1 MDEEN
6 IIKNINIK
14 NYIKIYLLKKN
25 IFTKIK
31 IYYNNNN
38 NINKIDNKMNNK
50 MNNKINNK
58 INKINNIVNL
68 TNNNSSKK
76 KYITNTILLNYI
88 IHYYPELNYKI
99 NKTYVTISTKNDL
112 DLNSKVQF
120 KSCKSDILKNNPCKN
135 FIYNSDST
143 SNSKISYDIVIGFN
157 QDLQKSNSTLKLKT
171 PLNLI
176 NIKCNSKN
184 KEKEQ
189 SVSEITSQIEK
200 LLKNNKYIKK
210 YVAYI
215 IVNKSNLN

>member
-14 NYIKIYLLKKN
+14 NYIKIFLLKKN

-38 NINKIDNKMNNK
+38 INKIDNSNK
-50 MNNKINNK
+50 IDYNTNKIDNKINNK
-58 INKINNIVNL
+58 INKINNI
-68 TNNNSSKK
+68 TNNNNSNTKK

-120 KSCKSDILKNNPCKN
+120 KSCKSNILKNNPCKN
-135 FIYNSDST
+135 FIYN

-189 SVSEITSQIEK
+189 SVSELTSKIEK
-200 LLKNNKYIKK
+200 LLKKNKYINK

-215 IVNKSNLN
+215 IVK

>member
-1 MDEEN
+1 MEEEN

-14 NYIKIYLLKKN
+14 NYIKIFLLKKN

-38 NINKIDNKMNNK
+38 INKINNIN
-50 MNNKINNK
+50 NNKINNK
-58 INKINNIVNL
+58 INKMNNI
-68 TNNNSSKK
+68 TNNDNNNTKK

>member
-14 NYIKIYLLKKN
+14 NYIKIFLLKKN

-31 IYYNNNN
+31 IYYNNK
-38 NINKIDNKMNNK
+38 NINKIDNK
-50 MNNKINNK
+50 
-58 INKINNIVNL
+58 INKIDNIVNL
-68 TNNNSSKK
+68 TNNNNSKK

-99 NKTYVTISTKNDL
+99 NKTYVTISTKDDL
-112 DLNSKVQF
+112 NLNSKFQF

-135 FIYNSDST
+135 FIYDST
-143 SNSKISYDIVIGFN
+143 STSTSKISYDIVIGFN
-157 QDLQKSNSTLKLKT
+157 QELNKSNSSLKLRT

-189 SVSEITSQIEK
+189 AVSELTSKIEK
-200 LLKNNKYIKK
+200 LLNNNKHIKK
-210 YVAYI
+210 YIAYI
-215 IVNKSNLN
+215 IVK

>member
-1 MDEEN
+1 MNKEN

-14 NYIKIYLLKKN
+14 NYIKIFLLKKN

-38 NINKIDNKMNNK
+38 INKIDNIDKNN
-50 MNNKINNK
+50 NINKINNK
-58 INKINNIVNL
+58 INKINNI
-68 TNNNSSKK
+68 TNNNNSNTKK

-99 NKTYVTISTKNDL
+99 NKTYVTISTKNNL

-120 KSCKSDILKNNPCKN
+120 KSCKSNILKNNPCKN
-135 FIYNSDST
+135 FIPN

-189 SVSEITSQIEK
+189 SVSELTSKIEK
-200 LLKNNKYIKK
+200 LLKNNKHINK

-215 IVNKSNLN
+215 IVK

>member
-1 MDEEN
+1 MEEEN

-14 NYIKIYLLKKN
+14 NYIKIFLLKKN

-31 IYYNNNN
+31 IYYNNN
-38 NINKIDNKMNNK
+38 INKIDNINNNII
-50 MNNKINNK
+50 NNKIKNK
-58 INKINNIVNL
+58 INKIDNI
-68 TNNNSSKK
+68 TNNDNNNTKK

-120 KSCKSDILKNNPCKN
+120 KSCKSNILKNNPCKN
-135 FIYNSDST
+135 FISN

-171 PLNLI
+171 SLNLI

-189 SVSEITSQIEK
+189 SVSELTSKIEK
-200 LLKNNKYIKK
+200 LLINNKHINK

-215 IVNKSNLN
+215 IVK

>member
-1 MDEEN
+1 MEEEN

-14 NYIKIYLLKKN
+14 NYIKIFLLKKN

-38 NINKIDNKMNNK
+38 INKIDNIN
-50 MNNKINNK
+50 NNKIDNKIKNKIKNK
-58 INKINNIVNL
+58 INKIDNI
-68 TNNNSSKK
+68 TNNDNNNTKK

-120 KSCKSDILKNNPCKN
+120 KSCKSNILKNNPCKN
-135 FIYNSDST
+135 FISN

-189 SVSEITSQIEK
+189 SVSELTSKIEK
-200 LLKNNKYIKK
+200 LLKNNKYINK

-215 IVNKSNLN
+215 IVK

>member
-14 NYIKIYLLKKN
+14 NYIKIFLLKKN

-38 NINKIDNKMNNK
+38 INKIDNIN
-50 MNNKINNK
+50 NNKINSKINSKIKNK
-58 INKINNIVNL
+58 INKIDYI
-68 TNNNSSKK
+68 TNNDNNNTKK

-120 KSCKSDILKNNPCKN
+120 KSCKSNILKNNPCKN

-143 SNSKISYDIVIGFN
+143 SNSKISYDIVIGFK
-157 QDLQKSNSTLKLKT
+157 QELQKSNSTLKLKT

-189 SVSEITSQIEK
+189 SVSQLTSKIEK
-200 LLKNNKYIKK
+200 LLKNNKYINK

-215 IVNKSNLN
+215 IVK

>member
-1 MDEEN
+1 MEEEN

-14 NYIKIYLLKKN
+14 NYIKIFLLKKN

-38 NINKIDNKMNNK
+38 NINKMDSNINKIDYNINK
-50 MNNKINNK
+50 KINNK
-58 INKINNIVNL
+58 INKINNI
-68 TNNNSSKK
+68 TNNNNSNTKK

-99 NKTYVTISTKNDL
+99 NKTYVTISTKDDL
-112 DLNSKVQF
+112 NLNSKVQF
-120 KSCKSDILKNNPCKN
+120 KSCKSNILKNNPCKN
-135 FIYNSDST
+135 FISN

-157 QDLQKSNSTLKLKT
+157 QELNKSNSTLKLKT

-189 SVSEITSQIEK
+189 SISELTSKIEK

-215 IVNKSNLN
+215 IVK

>member
-1 MDEEN
+1 MEEEN

-14 NYIKIYLLKKN
+14 NYIKIFLLKKN

-31 IYYNNNN
+31 IYYNNNDINKIN
-38 NINKIDNKMNNK
+38 NINNNDI
-50 MNNKINNK
+50 NNKINNK
-58 INKINNIVNL
+58 INKINNI
-68 TNNNSSKK
+68 TNNDNNNTKK

-112 DLNSKVQF
+112 NLNSKVQF
-120 KSCKSDILKNNPCKN
+120 KSCKSNILKNNPCKN

-143 SNSKISYDIVIGFN
+143 SNSKISYDIVVGFN

>member
-1 MDEEN
+1 MEEEN

-14 NYIKIYLLKKN
+14 NYIKIFLLKKN

-38 NINKIDNKMNNK
+38 NINKIDNIN
-50 MNNKINNK
+50 NNKIDNKIKNKIKNK
-58 INKINNIVNL
+58 INKIDNI
-68 TNNNSSKK
+68 TNNDNNNTKK

-112 DLNSKVQF
+112 NLNSKVQF
-120 KSCKSDILKNNPCKN
+120 KSCKSNILKNNPCKN

-189 SVSEITSQIEK
+189 SVSELTSKIEK
-200 LLKNNKYIKK
+200 LLKNNKYINK

-215 IVNKSNLN
+215 IVK

>member
-14 NYIKIYLLKKN
+14 NYIKIFLLKKN

-38 NINKIDNKMNNK
+38 NNNNNNINKIDYNINKKINKIDN
-50 MNNKINNK
+50 I
-58 INKINNIVNL
+58 
-68 TNNNSSKK
+68 TNNNTKK

-99 NKTYVTISTKNDL
+99 NKTYVTISTKDDL
-112 DLNSKVQF
+112 NLNSKVQF
-120 KSCKSDILKNNPCKN
+120 KSCKSNILKNNPCKN
-135 FIYNSDST
+135 FIYDSTSDSD

-157 QDLQKSNSTLKLKT
+157 QELNKSNTTLKLKT

-189 SVSEITSQIEK
+189 AVTELTSKIEK
-200 LLKNNKYIKK
+200 LLNNNKHIKK
-210 YVAYI
+210 YIAYI
-215 IVNKSNLN
+215 IVK